1 MKAFTRWLAIV
12 TLGVLAL
19 LGLSVSR
26 AQAAPPPPTATPALQ
41 TLTADEQCLQCHSR
55 PYLSTEL
62 PSGEALN
69 LTIDGAALASSLHGQ
84 AAVHCTSCHTDI
96 NSYPHPAQ
104 AAQNAR
110 EVAINF
116 SQTCTACHANEAA
129 KQQDSIH
136 QQALADGNEN
146 AAVCSDCH
154 NPHNTTKPAAPR
166 ATIINTCG
174 KCHSDMAL
182 QYSQSAHGVALINE
196 DNPDVPSCIDC
207 HGVHNIASPVTA
219 KFLLSSPQLCAS
231 CHTDVT
237 KMARYRLNTNVL
249 NTYVADFHGT
259 TVTLF
264 AQKTPDQIPNKPLC
278 IDCHGTHAILSVNAA
293 NSPVIQKNLLTTCQQ
308 CHPNA
313 TTNFPAAWLSHY
325 TPSASNNTLVF
336 GVDLFYKILIPV
348 VIGGMLIFELTDL
361 WRWLRTAGRRK
372 VKEVKA

>member
-1 MKAFTRWLAIV
+1 MKAFTRWLALG
-12 TLGVLAL
+12 TLGLVAL
-19 LGLSVSR
+19 LGLSVGR
-26 AQAAPPPPTATPALQ
+26 AQAAPLAPTAVPQ
-41 TLTADEQCLQCHSR
+41 TLTTDEQCLQCHSR
-55 PYLSTEL
+55 PYLSTQL

-69 LTIDGAALASSLHGQ
+69 LTIDGAALASSLHGP
-84 AAVHCTSCHTDI
+84 ASIHCASCHTDI

-116 SQTCTACHANEAA
+116 SKACTACHADEAA

-136 QQALADGNEN
+136 QQALAGGNEN

-154 NPHNTTKPAAPR
+154 NPHNTTKPATPR
-166 ATIINTCG
+166 ATIIATCG

-182 QYSQSAHGVALINE
+182 QYSQSVHGVALINE
-196 DNPDVPSCIDC
+196 NNPDVPSCIDC

-231 CHTDVT
+231 CHTDAQ
-237 KMARYRLNTNVL
+237 KMAKYGLNTNVL

-264 AQKTPDQIPNKPLC
+264 AQKSPDQLPNKPLC
-278 IDCHGTHAILSVNAA
+278 IDCHGTHNIASVTAA
-293 NSPVIQKNLLTTCQQ
+293 NSPVIQQNLLATCQQ

-348 VIGGMLIFELTDL
+348 VIGGMLIFVLTDMG
-361 WRWLRTAGRRK
+361 RRLRAAGRRK
-372 VKEVKA
+372 VKEAKA